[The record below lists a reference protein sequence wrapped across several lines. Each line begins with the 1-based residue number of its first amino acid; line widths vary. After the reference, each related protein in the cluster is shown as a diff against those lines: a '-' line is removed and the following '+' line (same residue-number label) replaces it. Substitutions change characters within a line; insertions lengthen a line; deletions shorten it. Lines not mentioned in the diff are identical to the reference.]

1 MDKWKVDALAAPK
14 EADPAE
20 ACGLLVVLKGKEHYW
35 PCKNLADSRYDQ
47 FILDP
52 TDYANAEDAGEVL
65 AVVHS
70 HPQTP
75 PTPSQAD
82 LISCEASKL
91 PWHIVNPKTEQW
103 GYCEPCGY
111 KPPLLGRPWVWGV
124 TDCWSLVRDWYKEE
138 KNTELR
144 DWDRPTT
151 PEEFI
156 SNPMFESCAWRT
168 GFRELRPD
176 EKTINGDLLFMSIG
190 SPGLNH
196 VAIFLDGDVLHHLT
210 DRLSCREPYS
220 QWLLKCTGGR
230 YRYVA

>member
-1 MDKWKVDALAAPK
+1 MTWKDFAMAHAKEQDPK
-14 EADPAE
+14 ES
-20 ACGLLVVLKGKEHYW
+20 CGLLIEVKGKEKYF
-35 PCKNLADSRYDQ
+35 PCKNLSNWANQ
-47 FILDP
+47 CFIIDP
-52 TDYANAEDAGEVL
+52 EDYAKAEDTGTIL

-70 HPQTP
+70 HPISQP
-75 PTPSQAD
+75 IASQAD
-82 LISCEASKL
+82 MVSCEDVNL

-103 GYCEPCGY
+103 GYYEPCGY
-111 KPPLLGRPWVWGV
+111 KPPLIGRHWVWGV

-138 KNTELR
+138 KGIVLK
-144 DWDRPTT
+144 DWDRPIT
-151 PEEFI
+151 PEEFVD
-156 SNPMFESCAWRT
+156 NPLFESCAWRT

-176 EKTINGDLLFMSIG
+176 EKSMNGDALLMSIG
-190 SPGLNH
+190 STGLNH